1 MWNSADFEVLA
12 EQIRRRRT
20 LERDSEDELVEQIP
34 VLARAERRRTPVFHA
49 HEPALLETSNAL
61 PADTAADSEV
71 GREIHLPGQDVPGR
85 EPAGDDLAGELRHR
99 RAVKSY
105 HRRANHTI
113 TGRATAWWE
122 VGDPHRRLTIDGER
136 ALSLDNRR
144 ALW

>member
-34 VLARAERRRTPVFHA
+34 VLARADRRRTPVFHA

-85 EPAGDDLAGELRHR
+85 EPAGDDLAGELRPSPRGEVVSPQSQSHDHR
-99 RAVKSY
+99 PRDRVVG
-105 HRRANHTI
+105 
-113 TGRATAWWE
+113 GR
-122 VGDPHRRLTIDGER
+122 
-136 ALSLDNRR
+136 
-144 ALW
+144 